1 MPILLTTMTSTRRLM
16 IMNDN
21 FLKVLKMIGP
31 HDVYS
36 SDDDFKDFNP
46 ATDDKGEFIESAKNA
61 VTVGSGQS
69 RSLKRNAV
77 DAYSSDDEDFNPQ
90 AVVALKPRR
99 IPFQGS
105 EATRRA
111 SLPHNLNILAIT

>member
-36 SDDDFKDFNP
+36 SDDDFKDF
-46 ATDDKGEFIESAKNA
+46 K
-61 VTVGSGQS
+61 
-69 RSLKRNAV
+69 
-77 DAYSSDDEDFNPQ
+77 DFNP
-90 AVVALKPRR
+90 AR
-99 IPFQGS
+99 I
-105 EATRRA
+105 
-111 SLPHNLNILAIT
+111 H

>member
-16 IMNDN
+16 IMNEN

-46 ATDDKGEFIESAKNA
+46 ATDDKGEFIESE
-61 VTVGSGQS
+61 
-69 RSLKRNAV
+69 RN
-77 DAYSSDDEDFNPQ
+77 DGTS
-90 AVVALKPRR
+90 
-99 IPFQGS
+99 
-105 EATRRA
+105 
-111 SLPHNLNILAIT
+111 